1 MDRFLVAVILLDFI
15 FFSIF
20 RVPLHVFPV
29 LFLAVDL
36 LVVLLLIFSAFFHS
50 FVLVHQ
56 LVFLNHPLEVL
67 EDHLARQK
75 ASNQSLDLNYGYEST
90 FIYLYAILIVIIFI
104 FDNVFPWFNLC
115 IILIIVLNC
124 IFVLFFIRPYHHMSA
139 VFIFFVSVAEL
150 ATLPV
155 VRMILARLYVA
166 FNML

>member
-20 RVPLHVFPV
+20 RVPFHVFPV
-29 LFLAVDL
+29 LLLAVDL
-36 LVVLLLIFSAFFHS
+36 LVILLLVFSAFFHS

-75 ASNQSLDLNYGYEST
+75 ASNQSLDLYYGYEST

-104 FDNVFPWFNLC
+104 FDNVFP
-115 IILIIVLNC
+115 
-124 IFVLFFIRPYHHMSA
+124 
-139 VFIFFVSVAEL
+139 
-150 ATLPV
+150 
-155 VRMILARLYVA
+155 
-166 FNML
+166 